1 MMCNVTQ
8 YYDVITDEEPLNK

>member
-1 MMCNVTQ
+1 MTCNVTQ